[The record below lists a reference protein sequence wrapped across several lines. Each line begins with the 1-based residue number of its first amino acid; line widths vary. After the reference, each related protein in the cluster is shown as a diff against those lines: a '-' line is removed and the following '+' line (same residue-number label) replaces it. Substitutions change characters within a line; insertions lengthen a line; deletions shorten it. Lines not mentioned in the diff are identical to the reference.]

1 MDRREKLA
9 IGKVWIVTALSDL
22 SARWLY
28 RIVDLRHKHAFLSFV
43 IKTKTGTSYDRAVS
57 DFFAFEKFAR
67 SAFQCSYSS
76 SGLSRKV
83 WERCTEKENR
93 GILSPAVVAK
103 ILSEDAYSI
112 RNAIQVVSWTLSA
125 AYTSQLGQ
133 KRRQVG
139 SHPAPQPWQNTFHS
153 LIPHIEKGSQIKII
167 VWQLDFQA
175 TAILSGLIQTSGRKN
190 ASVGGKVWIATTLKD
205 LSITMFYYGVDLQHK
220 HALFSFL
227 TQRKARKQYHDFN
240 SYSSAVFQF
249 GKEAFQCSYT
259 KAVKSKKVW
268 ERCKEKENWEFP
280 LHDVATRMQSEDAS
294 AISKAIQA
302 VALVLSAVS
311 FSQWSKRR
319 MHVGGHQLPQII
331 QPWQ

>member
-1 MDRREKLA
+1 MTNTTL
-9 IGKVWIVTALSDL
+9 GKGVIATTLKALSVSIFDHWIDL
-22 SARWLY
+22 QN
-28 RIVDLRHKHAFLSFV
+28 KHALFSFFMQ
-43 IKTKTGTSYDRAVS
+43 TKRRTKYYDFKSYASMVTLYGK
-57 DFFAFEKFAR
+57 E
-67 SAFQCSYSS
+67 AFQCSYSS
-76 SGLSRKV
+76 PLYSKKV
-83 WERCTEKENR
+83 WKKCREKENWNSAHDVIAR
-93 GILSPAVVAK
+93 ILSQD
-103 ILSEDAYSI
+103 SSI
-112 RNAIQVVSWTLSA
+112 RGECKLDTINHPRLYSH
-125 AYTSQLGQ
+125 G
-133 KRRQVG
+133 RQFT
-139 SHPAPQPWQNTFHS
+139 P
-153 LIPHIEKGSQIKII
+153 LSQIKII

-190 ASVGGKVWIATTLKD
+190 ASVVGKVWIATTLKD

-227 TQRKARKQYHDFN
+227 TQTKARKQYHDFN

-280 LHDVATRMQSEDAS
+280 LHDVVARMQSEDAS

-302 VALVLSAVS
+302 VALVLNAVS

-319 MHVGGHQLPQII
+319 MHVGGNRLPQII